1 MMLKHL
7 GVVFLLCGLALAM
20 TGGPCSAPGRD
31 VEDFKHRPLDWSP
44 DGSELVFEYGAIY
57 AVSTDGSS
65 LKTVAR
71 KKGDF
76 GVKLSPDISHD
87 GSRLAYIT
95 YDQPSFMSHLRPVG
109 NLVIEVSNIDGS
121 SRRKLEGV
129 SGRDSLSPAWS
140 PDGSRIAFVS
150 PSRGYGEECCH
161 YLYSMAA
168 DGTDVRQELRFSL
181 ATIQPPGEWSPP
193 RFLPVT
199 THPPAWSPDGKRLAF
214 IGKEWQSENYRD
226 IRYAAFTVASGG
238 SALTRVGETW
248 TRPVWSPDGGRLA
261 LLKTN
266 EDRGLLYT
274 VNPDGL
280 DRIDVAQFRYG
291 PYPSYVGQAVEWS
304 PDGTRLLYSG
314 NHTRHGDRSLVIAK
328 ADGSEF
334 DRRPSPLTWRG
345 YASWAP
351 SGSRIAVY
359 SPNDFIYTVA
369 PDGSDQLVLVAPGEG
384 GPILVAK

>member
-1 MMLKHL
+1 MNSILMMLKHL
-7 GVVFLLCGLALAM
+7 GVVLLLCGLALAM

-87 GSRLAYIT
+87 GSRLAYIS

-150 PSRGYGEECCH
+150 PIRGYGEECCY

-168 DGTDVRQELRFSL
+168 DGSDIRQEVRFSP

-226 IRYAAFTVASGG
+226 IRYAAYTVAAGG

-248 TRPVWSPDGGRLA
+248 TRPAWSPDGRRLA

-274 VNPDGL
+274 VNPDGS
-280 DRIDVAQFRYG
+280 DRIDVAEFRYG
-291 PYPSYVGQAVEWS
+291 PHPSYVGQTVVWS

-314 NHTRHGDRSLVIAK
+314 NHTS
-328 ADGSEF
+328 
-334 DRRPSPLTWRG
+334 
-345 YASWAP
+345 
-351 SGSRIAVY
+351 SRTFL
-359 SPNDFIYTVA
+359 N
-369 PDGSDQLVLVAPGEG
+369 
-384 GPILVAK
+384 

>member
-1 MMLKHL
+1 
-7 GVVFLLCGLALAM
+7 
-20 TGGPCSAPGRD
+20 
-31 VEDFKHRPLDWSP
+31 
-44 DGSELVFEYGAIY
+44 
-57 AVSTDGSS
+57 
-65 LKTVAR
+65 
-71 KKGDF
+71 
-76 GVKLSPDISHD
+76 
-87 GSRLAYIT
+87 
-95 YDQPSFMSHLRPVG
+95 
-109 NLVIEVSNIDGS
+109 
-121 SRRKLEGV
+121 
-129 SGRDSLSPAWS
+129 
-140 PDGSRIAFVS
+140 
-150 PSRGYGEECCH
+150 
-161 YLYSMAA
+161 MAA
-168 DGTDVRQELRFSL
+168 DGSDIRQEVRFSL

-226 IRYAAFTVASGG
+226 IRYAAYTVASGG

-274 VNPDGL
+274 VNPDGS

-291 PYPSYVGQAVEWS
+291 PYPSYVGQTVEWS

-334 DRRPSPLTWRG
+334 DRGPSPLTWRG

-369 PDGSDQLVLVAPGEG
+369 PDGSDQLVLVAPGED